1 MPRPGGSATIE
12 ALQIRQR
19 VGPLQNISGCCMLA
33 LKLISPFGSP
43 MRTQPP
49 TPLYPIFVS
58 LAGIHCLVVGLG
70 QVGQRKLSG
79 LLACDPASVLVLDLA
94 EPMANGAEAAAL
106 LQDPRVRF
114 ERRSCAQADLQG
126 RALVFAATGS
136 AAENSRIAAL
146 CAAAGILC
154 NSASNPAEGCFQV
167 PAVARHA
174 QLAAALSTGGA
185 SPALARRWKGEL
197 QQWLEPRSRMA
208 ALMGRLRPLVL
219 ALGEDTGHNTR
230 LFRKLA
236 DSPLQQWLEENDLE
250 NCLRCLQAELPPAL
264 HADIAELLHDL
275 P

>member
-1 MPRPGGSATIE
+1 
-12 ALQIRQR
+12 
-19 VGPLQNISGCCMLA
+19 
-33 LKLISPFGSP
+33 
-43 MRTQPP
+43 MRTQP
-49 TPLYPIFVS
+49 TAPLYPIFIS

-79 LLACDPASVLVLDLA
+79 LLACDPASVLVLDLSEPAA
-94 EPMANGAEAAAL
+94 EVAPL
-106 LQDPRVRF
+106 LADPRVHF
-114 ERRSCAQADLQG
+114 VSRSCTQADLQG

-136 AAENSRIAAL
+136 MAENSRIAAM
-146 CAAAGILC
+146 CAEAGILC
-154 NSASNPAEGCFQV
+154 NSASNPDEGCFQV

-174 QLAAALSTGGA
+174 PLAAALSTGGA

-219 ALGEDTGHNTR
+219 ALGEDTGQNTR

-236 DSPLQQWLEENDLE
+236 DSALQQWLEENDLE
-250 NCLRCLQAELPPAL
+250 NCRRCLQAELPPAL

>member
-1 MPRPGGSATIE
+1 
-12 ALQIRQR
+12 
-19 VGPLQNISGCCMLA
+19 
-33 LKLISPFGSP
+33 

-49 TPLYPIFVS
+49 APLYPIFIS
-58 LAGIHCLVVGLG
+58 LSGIRCLVVGLG

-79 LLACDPASVLVLDLA
+79 LLACNPASVLVFDLA
-94 EPMANGAEAAAL
+94 EPAAEAATL

-114 ERRSCAQADLQG
+114 ERRSCTQADLQG
-126 RALVFAATGS
+126 CALVFAATGS

-146 CAAAGILC
+146 CAQAGILC
-154 NSASNPAEGCFQV
+154 NSASNPEEGCFQV
-167 PAVARHA
+167 PAVARRTP
-174 QLAAALSTGGA
+174 LAAALSTGGA

-197 QQWLEPRSRMA
+197 EHWLEPRSRMA

-219 ALGEDTGHNTR
+219 ALGEDTGQNTR

-236 DSPLQQWLEENDLE
+236 DSSLQQWLEENDLE
-250 NCLRCLQAELPPAL
+250 NCLHYLQAELPPAL

>member
-1 MPRPGGSATIE
+1 
-12 ALQIRQR
+12 
-19 VGPLQNISGCCMLA
+19 
-33 LKLISPFGSP
+33 

-49 TPLYPIFVS
+49 APLYPIFIS
-58 LAGIHCLVVGLG
+58 LTGIHCLVVGLG

-79 LLACDPASVLVLDLA
+79 LLACGPASVLVLDMA
-94 EPMANGAEAAAL
+94 EPATEAAPL
-106 LQDPRVRF
+106 LSDPRVRF
-114 ERRSCAQADLQG
+114 EHRSCTQADLQG
-126 RALVFAATGS
+126 CALVFAATGN
-136 AAENSRIAAL
+136 AEENSRIAAL
-146 CAAAGILC
+146 CAEAGILC
-154 NSASNPAEGCFQV
+154 NSASNPEEGCFQV

-250 NCLRCLQAELPPAL
+250 NCRRCLQAELPPAL

>member
-1 MPRPGGSATIE
+1 
-12 ALQIRQR
+12 
-19 VGPLQNISGCCMLA
+19 
-33 LKLISPFGSP
+33 

-49 TPLYPIFVS
+49 APLYPIFIS
-58 LAGIHCLVVGLG
+58 LTGIHCLVVGLG

-94 EPMANGAEAAAL
+94 EHTAEGTPEAAAL
-106 LQDPRVRF
+106 LCDPRVRF
-114 ERRSCAQADLQG
+114 ERRSCTQADLQG

-136 AAENSRIAAL
+136 TAENSRIAAL

-154 NSASNPAEGCFQV
+154 NSASNPDEGCFQV
-167 PAVARHA
+167 PAVARHTP
-174 QLAAALSTGGA
+174 LAAALSTGGA

-197 QQWLEPRSRMA
+197 ERWLEPRSRMA

-219 ALGEDTGHNTR
+219 ALGEDTGQNTR

-236 DSPLQQWLEENDLE
+236 DSSLQQWLEENDLE

-264 HADIAELLHDL
+264 HANIAELLHDL

>member
-1 MPRPGGSATIE
+1 
-12 ALQIRQR
+12 
-19 VGPLQNISGCCMLA
+19 
-33 LKLISPFGSP
+33 
-43 MRTQPP
+43 MRTQP
-49 TPLYPIFVS
+49 TAPLYPIFIS

-79 LLACDPASVLVLDLA
+79 LLACDPASVLVLDLSEPAA
-94 EPMANGAEAAAL
+94 EVAPL
-106 LQDPRVRF
+106 LADPRVHF
-114 ERRSCAQADLQG
+114 VSRSCTQADLQG

-136 AAENSRIAAL
+136 MAENSRIAAM
-146 CAAAGILC
+146 CAEAGILC
-154 NSASNPAEGCFQV
+154 NSASNPDEGCFQV

-174 QLAAALSTGGA
+174 PLAAALSTGGA

-197 QQWLEPRSRMA
+197 QKWLEPRSRMA

-219 ALGEDTGHNTR
+219 ALGEDTGQNTR

-236 DSPLQQWLEENDLE
+236 DSALQQWLEENDLE
-250 NCLRCLQAELPPAL
+250 NCRRCLQAELPPAL

>member
-1 MPRPGGSATIE
+1 
-12 ALQIRQR
+12 
-19 VGPLQNISGCCMLA
+19 
-33 LKLISPFGSP
+33 

-49 TPLYPIFVS
+49 APLYPLFIS
-58 LAGIHCLVVGLG
+58 LTGIHCLVVGLG

-79 LLACDPASVLVLDLA
+79 LLACGPASVLVLDLA
-94 EPMANGAEAAAL
+94 EPATEAAPL
-106 LQDPRVRF
+106 LSDPRVRF

-126 RALVFAATGS
+126 RALVFAATGN

-146 CAAAGILC
+146 CAGAGILC
-154 NSASNPAEGCFQV
+154 NSASNPDEGCFQV

-174 QLAAALSTGGA
+174 PLAAALSTGGA

-197 QQWLEPRSRMA
+197 ESWLEPRSRMA

-219 ALGEDTGHNTR
+219 ALGEDTGQNTR

-236 DSPLQQWLEENDLE
+236 DSSLQQWLEENDLE
-250 NCLRCLQAELPPAL
+250 NCRRCLQAELPPAL
-264 HADIAELLHDL
+264 HANIAELLHDL